1 MAADPARLSTAAGR
15 RQGGWVAA
23 LPPLALTLAF
33 SVLALLRPTIIDD
46 YVENLLV
53 DYRFKARNLIAPPKV
68 PDQVVIVAIDERSL
82 AALGRWPWT
91 RTRVADLVER
101 IHAAGPRA
109 LLVDLF
115 FAEPES
121 PAADARLGEALAA
134 HREKTA
140 AALVFE
146 IRAGGSFLGE
156 VPDLLLDQAISR
168 VEKPHLLLPL
178 ESSRVLL
185 PPEPIASAADFGHV
199 NYLPDRNGKLRTEY
213 LYLRY
218 GGEYFPSLSLQAA
231 RLFLGTAA
239 GKVAIDGV
247 HGVDLGGLLVPT
259 DTHGGFYIGYYGRVG
274 SFPSVSAADVLGG
287 AVPAEALHG
296 KLVFL
301 GATAVATYDMVVT
314 PFAAN
319 VAGVEKNATVAAN
332 IISGTFLRDSPR
344 ILDAL
349 LVLLV
354 GPVVLLLCRRRGA
367 REAFVSLFLFTLLLL
382 AANLAA
388 FIGGLRLNLAY
399 PLGAVITVGVAVIS
413 ARFLGEERKA
423 RQYRRMFSNYV
434 SERVVNEL
442 IADPSKARLG
452 GERRE
457 VTVLFS
463 DIRGFT
469 SFSEQ
474 HRPEEVVAVLNEYLG
489 AMTEVVFRWEGTL
502 DKFIGDAV
510 MAFWGAPLPQP
521 DQAER
526 ALRCALHM
534 CGRLDELNVKW
545 AAEGMKPLA
554 IGIGINTGEVIVGNV
569 GAEGKK
575 MEYTVIG
582 DHVNLASRVESLTKK
597 YHARILISEHTL
609 RSLRPVL
616 ERNAFGHVTVRA
628 LETVAVKGKEQ
639 AVGIYEF
646 TVGAPGS
653 KTTVD
658 ERLSDVVVRMDEK

>member
-1 MAADPARLSTAAGR
+1 MFQD
-15 RQGGWVAA
+15 
-23 LPPLALTLAF
+23 
-33 SVLALLRPTIIDD
+33 
-46 YVENLLV
+46 
-53 DYRFKARNLIAPPKV
+53 
-68 PDQVVIVAIDERSL
+68 
-82 AALGRWPWT
+82 
-91 RTRVADLVER
+91 
-101 IHAAGPRA
+101 
-109 LLVDLF
+109 
-115 FAEPES
+115 
-121 PAADARLGEALAA
+121 
-134 HREKTA
+134 
-140 AALVFE
+140 
-146 IRAGGSFLGE
+146 
-156 VPDLLLDQAISR
+156 
-168 VEKPHLLLPL
+168 
-178 ESSRVLL
+178 
-185 PPEPIASAADFGHV
+185 
-199 NYLPDRNGKLRTEY
+199 LPDRQRVGDVGHHLE
-213 LYLRY
+213 
-218 GGEYFPSLSLQAA
+218 GPCAA
-231 RLFLGTAA
+231 SADQR
-239 GKVAIDGV
+239 I
-247 HGVDLGGLLVPT
+247 GLKH
-259 DTHGGFYIGYYGRVG
+259 DTHGGLYIDYYGRAG
-274 SFPSVSAADVLGG
+274 SFPIVSAADVLGG
-287 AVPAEALHG
+287 AVPPEALRG

-301 GATAVATYDMVVT
+301 GATAVATYDMIVT

-319 VAGVEKNATVAAN
+319 VPGVEKNATVAAN
-332 IISGTFLRDSPR
+332 IISGTFLRDAPR
-344 ILDAL
+344 VLDAL

-354 GPVVLLLCRRRGA
+354 GPAV
-367 REAFVSLFLFTLLLL
+367 LLL
-382 AANLAA
+382 AADAAHERRSSSLFCSRCCCSRLNLAA
-388 FIGGLRLNLAY
+388 FVEGLRLNLAY
-399 PLGAVITVGVAVIS
+399 PLGTVIAVGVAVIG

-423 RQYRRMFSNYV
+423 REYRRMFSNYV

-469 SFSEQ
+469 SFSERHQ
-474 HRPEEVVAVLNEYLG
+474 PEEVVAVLNEYLG

-534 CGRLDELNVKW
+534 CGRLDALNVKW

-597 YHARILISEHTL
+597 YQARILISEHTL

-646 TVGAPGS
+646 TVGAPGT